1 MLAQILVGSVASGAV
16 YALIALGFVLIYKG
30 TGVVHFGYGDQV
42 TFGAYMVI
50 VAQSF
55 IGMDFTP
62 GVIFALLVSGLL
74 GVVIFYC
81 FMRPLRHA
89 SLWSRII
96 ATLAIGLALREGL
109 RAVMGPGAWPFA
121 FLLPPESIE
130 IGGLYVVPASM
141 AIVGV
146 ALLVLAA
153 LYLYLEKTLQGR
165 AIIAAC
171 ENRVGASL
179 VGIGVD
185 KVFLWI
191 WVVASVLAAVA
202 GILVAPQLTL
212 SPEMGFIAI
221 KGFTAAVLGGFAS
234 LPGAVIGGI
243 LLGILEGL
251 AGVMVGS
258 ALKDLVS
265 YLVLIL
271 VMILMPHGLL
281 GKLTVKKV

>member
-55 IGMDFTP
+55 MGMGFTP
-62 GVIFALLVSGLL
+62 AVIFALIVSGLL
-74 GVVIFYC
+74 GVVIFCC

-109 RAVMGPGAWPFA
+109 RAVMGPGAWPFP

-130 IGGLYVVPASM
+130 IGGLYIVPASM

-171 ENRVGASL
+171 ENRIGASL
-179 VGIGVD
+179 VGVGVD

-221 KGFTAAVLGGFAS
+221 KGFTAAVLGGFSS

-265 YLVLIL
+265 YVVLIL

>member
-1 MLAQILVGSVASGAV
+1 MLAQIFVGSVASGAV

-30 TGVVHFGYGDQV
+30 TGVVHFGYGEQV
-42 TFGAYMVI
+42 AFGAYMVI
-50 VAQSF
+50 VGQSF
-55 IGMDFTP
+55 LGLDFTIS
-62 GVIFALLVSGLL
+62 VIFALIVSGLL
-74 GVVIFYC
+74 GALIFYL
-81 FMRPLRHA
+81 FMKPLRHA

-109 RAVMGPGAWPFA
+109 RAVMGPGAWPFP
-121 FLLPPESIE
+121 FLLPPESID
-130 IGGLYVVPASM
+130 IAGVYIVPASM
-141 AIVGV
+141 AVVGV
-146 ALLVLAA
+146 TLLVLAA
-153 LYLYLEKTLQGR
+153 LYLYLEKTLKGR

-202 GILVAPQLTL
+202 GILIAPQLTL

-243 LLGILEGL
+243 LLGILEGM
-251 AGVMVGS
+251 AGVLVGS

-265 YLVLIL
+265 YVVLIL
-271 VMILMPHGLL
+271 VMILMPNGLL
-281 GKLTVKKV
+281 GKLIVKKV

>member
-55 IGMDFTP
+55 MGMGFTP
-62 GVIFALLVSGLL
+62 GVIFALAVSGLL

-109 RAVMGPGAWPFA
+109 RAVMGPGAWPFP

-130 IGGLYVVPASM
+130 IGGLYIVPASM

-171 ENRVGASL
+171 ENRIGASL
-179 VGIGVD
+179 VGVGVD

-265 YLVLIL
+265 YVVLIL

>member
-55 IGMDFTP
+55 MGMGFTP
-62 GVIFALLVSGLL
+62 GVIFGLVVSGLL

-109 RAVMGPGAWPFA
+109 RAVMGPGAWPFP

-130 IGGLYVVPASM
+130 IGGLYIVPASM

-171 ENRVGASL
+171 ENRIGASL
-179 VGIGVD
+179 VGVGVD

-265 YLVLIL
+265 YVVLIL

>member
-50 VAQSF
+50 VSQSF
-55 IGMDFTP
+55 MGMGFTP
-62 GVIFALLVSGLL
+62 GVIFALVISGLL
-74 GVVIFYC
+74 GVLIFYC

-109 RAVMGPGAWPFA
+109 RAVMGPGAWPFP

-130 IGGLYVVPASM
+130 IGGLYIVPASM

-171 ENRVGASL
+171 ENRIGASL

-265 YLVLIL
+265 YVVLIL

>member
-109 RAVMGPGAWPFA
+109 RAVMGPGAWPFP

>member
-55 IGMDFTP
+55 MGMGFTP
-62 GVIFALLVSGLL
+62 GVIFALVISGLL
-74 GVVIFYC
+74 GVLIFYC

-109 RAVMGPGAWPFA
+109 RAVMGPGAWPFP

-130 IGGLYVVPASM
+130 IGGLYIVPASM

-171 ENRVGASL
+171 ENRIGASL

-265 YLVLIL
+265 YVVLIL